1 MDEWGARPPARWKY
15 FTYGR
20 CSKCSILQV
29 WLGGWDVSSSST
41 NIIGFYPARVW
52 GWMDGWMNGYALFGS
67 GLSLSF
73 GLGWELSAG
82 GIDRDPVGMTVNPIP
97 IILLLLLSTE

>member
-1 MDEWGARPPARWKY
+1 
-15 FTYGR
+15 
-20 CSKCSILQV
+20 
-29 WLGGWDVSSSST
+29 
-41 NIIGFYPARVW
+41 
-52 GWMDGWMNGYALFGS
+52 MNGYALFGS

>member
-1 MDEWGARPPARWKY
+1 MNGARGRPPDGNTLPTGDAVSVVFCR
-15 FTYGR
+15 YG
-20 CSKCSILQV
+20 
-29 WLGGWDVSSSST
+29 WAEWDVSSSST